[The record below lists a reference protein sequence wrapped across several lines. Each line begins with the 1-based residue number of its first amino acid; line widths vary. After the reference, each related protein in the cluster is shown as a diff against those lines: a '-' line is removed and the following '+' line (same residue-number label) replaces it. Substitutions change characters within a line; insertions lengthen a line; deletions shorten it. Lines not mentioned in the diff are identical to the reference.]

1 MASLDAGALTLPSG
15 GVERGIGRWGRDYAS
30 MVRWH
35 LASLRMWLMTIVVV
49 QALSGVGFVLGI
61 SLFFQHIPESVALF
75 VVTGIPVVNLL
86 DVGLLLGPQLVANQ
100 RTAGSYEYM
109 QTLPISR
116 SVSAG
121 AWYTVCLLCGLP
133 AMVVSLVVGQLCY
146 DLPLHISLMIVP
158 AVLLTSFAGTMLGY
172 ALAHAITKPMAT
184 LLITQMLIFIIFGFA
199 PILFPLQRM
208 PAWLADV
215 NWWFPFRHMA
225 VVMRAALTL
234 SGGPSVPTAYAV
246 IGVWTVVSAGLAGW
260 MLGRRP

>member
-1 MASLDAGALTLPSG
+1 MASLDAGALILPPG
-15 GVERGIGRWGRDYAS
+15 GVERGIGRWGRDYVS

-35 LASLRMWLMTIVVV
+35 LASLRMWLMTILVV
-49 QALSGVGFVLGI
+49 QVLSGVGFVLGI
-61 SLFFQHIPESVALF
+61 SLFFRHIPESVALF
-75 VVTGIPVVNLL
+75 VVTGVPVINLL

-116 SVSAG
+116 SVSAA

-133 AMVVSLVVGQLCY
+133 AMVVSLVVGQLVY

-172 ALAHAITKPMAT
+172 ALAHAITKPMVT

-225 VVMRAALTL
+225 VVMRAALTS
-234 SGGPSVPTAYAV
+234 SGGPPVPTAYAV
-246 IGVWTVVSAGLAGW
+246 IGVWTVVCAALAGW
-260 MLGRRP
+260 TLGRRP

>member
-1 MASLDAGALTLPSG
+1 MASSDAALILPPG
-15 GVERGIGRWGRDYAS
+15 GVERGIGRSGRDFVS

-35 LASLRMWLMTIVVV
+35 LASLRMWLVTIVIV

-61 SLFFQHIPESVALF
+61 SLFFHHIPQSAALF
-75 VVTGIPVVNLL
+75 VTTGVPVINLL
-86 DVGLLLGPQLVANQ
+86 IVGLVLGPQLVANQ
-100 RTAGSYEYM
+100 RTAGSYEYL
-109 QTLPISR
+109 QTLPVSR
-116 SVSAG
+116 SVTAA

-133 AMVVSLVVGQLCY
+133 AVVVSLVVGQLRY

-172 ALAHAITKPMAT
+172 ALAHAITRPMVT
-184 LLITQMLIFIIFGFA
+184 LLITQMLIFIVFGFA

-225 VVMRAALTL
+225 VVMRAALT
-234 SGGPSVPTAYAV
+234 SGPNPGVSTAYAV
-246 IGVWTVVSAGLAGW
+246 IGVWTVVAAALAGW

>member
-1 MASLDAGALTLPSG
+1 MASSDAALILPPG
-15 GVERGIGRWGRDYAS
+15 GVERGIGRSGRDFVS

-35 LASLRMWLMTIVVV
+35 LASLRMWLVTIVIV

-61 SLFFQHIPESVALF
+61 SLFFHHIPQSAALF
-75 VVTGIPVVNLL
+75 VTTGVPVINLL
-86 DVGLLLGPQLVANQ
+86 IVGLVLGPQLVANQ
-100 RTAGSYEYM
+100 RTAGSYEYL
-109 QTLPISR
+109 QTLPVSR
-116 SVSAG
+116 SVTAA

-133 AMVVSLVVGQLCY
+133 AVVVSLVVGQLRY

-172 ALAHAITKPMAT
+172 ALAHAITRPMVT
-184 LLITQMLIFIIFGFA
+184 LLITQMLIFIVFGFA

-208 PAWLADV
+208 PAWLADL

-225 VVMRAALTL
+225 VVIRAALT
-234 SGGPSVPTAYAV
+234 SSADPSVPTAYAV
-246 IGVWTVVSAGLAGW
+246 IGVWTIVSAGLAAW

>member
-1 MASLDAGALTLPSG
+1 MASSDAALTLPPG

-35 LASLRMWLMTIVVV
+35 LASLRMWLITVLVV
-49 QALSGVGFVLGI
+49 QVLSGVGFVLGI
-61 SLFFQHIPESVALF
+61 SLFFRHIPESVALF
-75 VVTGIPVVNLL
+75 VVTGVPVINLL

-109 QTLPISR
+109 QTLPINR
-116 SVSAG
+116 SVNAA

-172 ALAHAITKPMAT
+172 ALAHAITRPMVT

-208 PAWLADV
+208 PAWLADL

-225 VVMRAALTL
+225 VVMRAALT
-234 SGGPSVPTAYAV
+234 SGPNPGVSTAYAV
-246 IGVWTVVSAGLAGW
+246 IGVWTVVAAALAGW

>member
-1 MASLDAGALTLPSG
+1 
-15 GVERGIGRWGRDYAS
+15 

-35 LASLRMWLMTIVVV
+35 LASLRMWLMTILVV
-49 QALSGVGFVLGI
+49 QVLSGVGFVLGI
-61 SLFFQHIPESVALF
+61 SLFFRHIPESVALF
-75 VVTGIPVVNLL
+75 VVTGVPVINLL

-116 SVSAG
+116 SVSAA

-133 AMVVSLVVGQLCY
+133 AMVVSLVVGQLVY

-172 ALAHAITKPMAT
+172 ALAHAITKPMVT

-225 VVMRAALTL
+225 VVMRAALTS
-234 SGGPSVPTAYAV
+234 SGGPPVPTAYAV
-246 IGVWTVVSAGLAGW
+246 IGVWTVVCAALAGW
-260 MLGRRP
+260 TLGRRP